1 MIKRSQVRKT
11 GSWSLIL
18 LLLLSIV
25 AACKDFTVLS
35 PGDTDSDKPEIEKI
49 FSLGGAPV
57 QVKVR
62 LSQETIAL
70 TDRLKMTLLIEYSED
85 VRIIP
90 PYLSEVVYA
99 PLLLTE
105 KPQND
110 VRWSQDNQF
119 LINEW
124 HYVFEPIES
133 GKFTLNAFTVF
144 FRLNQERTAD
154 IANWPIYKIR
164 IEPIPYQVL
173 SVELDP
179 AADIRDIK
187 GFMLPEYRFIP
198 VVITAGIILI
208 LGGMGFAFF
217 LYRSRFKKE
226 GFVEENPV
234 DFCRQALDELD
245 CLEQKDLI
253 GKQAFDQLHTELSA
267 ILRRYLENYFQ
278 IKAQEQTTEEF
289 IVEISESKQF
299 SGEWRNMLQQF
310 LRLADLVK
318 FATFEPGAD
327 ISRGAVRDVR
337 SFIVKTGR
345 QHGI

>member
-1 MIKRSQVRKT
+1 
-11 GSWSLIL
+11 
-18 LLLLSIV
+18 
-25 AACKDFTVLS
+25 
-35 PGDTDSDKPEIEKI
+35 
-49 FSLGGAPV
+49 
-57 QVKVR
+57 
-62 LSQETIAL
+62 
-70 TDRLKMTLLIEYSED
+70 
-85 VRIIP
+85 
-90 PYLSEVVYA
+90 
-99 PLLLTE
+99 
-105 KPQND
+105 
-110 VRWSQDNQF
+110 
-119 LINEW
+119 
-124 HYVFEPIES
+124 
-133 GKFTLNAFTVF
+133 
-144 FRLNQERTAD
+144 
-154 IANWPIYKIR
+154 
-164 IEPIPYQVL
+164 
-173 SVELDP
+173 
-179 AADIRDIK
+179 
-187 GFMLPEYRFIP
+187 
-198 VVITAGIILI
+198 
-208 LGGMGFAFF
+208 MGFAFF